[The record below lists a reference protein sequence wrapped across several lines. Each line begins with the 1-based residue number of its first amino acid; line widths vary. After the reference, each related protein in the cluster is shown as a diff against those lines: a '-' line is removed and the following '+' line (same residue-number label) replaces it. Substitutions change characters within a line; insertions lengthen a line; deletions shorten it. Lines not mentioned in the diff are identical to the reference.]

1 MTKVYNRKLKEY
13 EEIKHFG
20 GNALEK
26 VYSSKLLTYIL
37 TSKFISKV
45 YGLYNSSFLSK
56 KNINNFIKENNIDIT
71 KYEKE
76 DYKNFN
82 EFFIRKKKNI
92 NIDNNRKHLI
102 SPVDGKLL
110 VYKVDNKKIKVKNF
124 TYTLDELFDTNV
136 VDNFKNGYVLVFRL
150 SVDNYHRFHYI
161 DDGVRVKRKRIKG
174 KLHTVS
180 SSSDKY
186 KIFKENE
193 REYSILDTNNFGI
206 IYYMEVGAMLIG
218 RIINYDKDRFSRGE
232 EKGYFLPG
240 GSTVILL
247 VNNVK
252 IDKDILDNSKD
263 NIEVLV
269 EVGQRVGVLN
279 D

>member
-26 VYSSKLLTYIL
+26 AYSSKLLTYIL

-56 KNINNFIKENNIDIT
+56 KNINNFIKENNIDII

-92 NIDNNRKHLI
+92 NIDKNKKHLI
-102 SPVDGKLL
+102 SPVDGKVL
-110 VYKVDNKKIKVKNF
+110 VYKVDNKRIKVKNF
-124 TYTLDELFDTNV
+124 TYTLDELFDTKV
-136 VDNFKNGYVLVFRL
+136 IDNFKNGYVLVFRL
-150 SVDNYHRFHYI
+150 SVNNYHRFHYI
-161 DDGVRVKRKRIKG
+161 DDGVRVKRKKIKG

-193 REYSILDTNNFGI
+193 REYSILDTNNFGT

-218 RIINYDKDRFSRGE
+218 RIINHDKGTFRRGE

-252 IDKDILDNSKD
+252 IDKDILDNSKN

-269 EVGQRVGVLN
+269 DVGQRVGVLN